1 VDVPVFRM
9 IARRPYT
16 MVMDTET
23 GEQVPL
29 YGYRDHRYM
38 RPNGPGPEVLVKVD
52 GREQWLSADRF
63 LFNISPEAAALMER
77 LKIP

>member
-1 VDVPVFRM
+1 M
-9 IARRPYT
+9 S
-16 MVMDTET
+16 
-23 GEQVPL
+23 
-29 YGYRDHRYM
+29 
-38 RPNGPGPEVLVKVD
+38 PNGPGPEVLVKVD